1 MCDVALIEK
10 EVPCGLTKSDILYL
24 FDKLKITDDSTEVY
38 LLEVDNPNG
47 ASSAMGFIKAE
58 MAETLDYDYES
69 CGLNRMIQDVLAD
82 VDNENVNKIYVFK
95 GIEVYLTR

>member
-24 FDKLKITDDSTEVY
+24 FDKLKITDDNTEVY
-38 LLEVDNPNG
+38 SLEVDNPNG
-47 ASSAMGFIKAE
+47 TSSAMGFITAE
-58 MAETLDYDYES
+58 MAETINYDYES
-69 CGLNRMIQDVLAD
+69 CGLINMIQDILAD
-82 VDNENVNKIYVFK
+82 VDNENTDKIYVFK